1 LPLLIHHRFEG
12 FSWLSCLL
20 GRERAPAAPQ
30 YGYWLVL
37 GCEILLPPAAS
48 ALALTRLLWLHK
60 LAIMQVNLRPETES
74 RLQELAAKSG
84 RAPDDLVE
92 DAMVGYLQELG
103 QVREMLDGRYSDLKN
118 GRVKPLDGEEAF
130 ALLRRKSDE
139 RRSNRS

>member
-1 LPLLIHHRFEG
+1 
-12 FSWLSCLL
+12 
-20 GRERAPAAPQ
+20 
-30 YGYWLVL
+30 
-37 GCEILLPPAAS
+37 
-48 ALALTRLLWLHK
+48 
-60 LAIMQVNLRPETES
+60 MQVNLRPETES